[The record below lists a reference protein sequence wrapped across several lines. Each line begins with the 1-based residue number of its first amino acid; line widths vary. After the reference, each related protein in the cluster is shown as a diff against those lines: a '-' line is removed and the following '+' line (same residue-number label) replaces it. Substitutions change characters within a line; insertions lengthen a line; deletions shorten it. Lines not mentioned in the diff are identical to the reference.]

1 MQRLGVALIPHRD
14 ITMAEYIA
22 IAQLA
27 ERYGYESLWAG
38 ESNGLDL
45 FTFLGALLSQTTR
58 VKVASAIASIFAR
71 TPALMTMLT
80 ASLHLIAPQRVMLGL
95 GVSTRV
101 IVGAWH
107 GLEWDHPL

>member
-1 MQRLGVALIPHRD
+1 
-14 ITMAEYIA
+14 
-22 IAQLA
+22 
-27 ERYGYESLWAG
+27 
-38 ESNGLDL
+38 
-45 FTFLGALLSQTTR
+45 
-58 VKVASAIASIFAR
+58 
-71 TPALMTMLT
+71 LMTMLT